1 MTSTLNAPM
10 MPSAS
15 KHGVFLGLALIL
27 VQTIFYL
34 ADIRF
39 DSGIGYLS
47 YLVLIGG
54 LFISIKA
61 YRDQFNEGFVS
72 YGRAVG
78 YGVLVALLAGVISS
92 VFTFVLYEFID
103 QNLIDKLLLE
113 SENKMIESGLDG
125 EQLDIAMEMNK
136 KVITPGFLTVMGI
149 LGQTFMGLVF
159 SLVLAVF
166 LKKEGNTFE
175 QDTL

>member
-1 MTSTLNAPM
+1 MTNAVNASM
-10 MPSAS
+10 LPSAS
-15 KHGVFLGLALIL
+15 RHGVFLGLALIL
-27 VQTIFYL
+27 IQTIFYL
-34 ADIRF
+34 ADIRL
-39 DSGIGYLS
+39 DSGLGYLT

-54 LFISIKA
+54 LFLAIKS
-61 YRDQFNEGFVS
+61 YRDQFNSGFLS

-78 YGVLVALLAGVISS
+78 YGVLVALLAGIISG
-92 VFTFVLYEFID
+92 VFTFILYEFID
-103 QNLIDKLLLE
+103 PNLIDKLLME
-113 SENKMIESGLDG
+113 SESKMLDSGIAE
-125 EQLDIAMEMNK
+125 EQLDMAMEMNK
-136 KVITPGFLTVMGI
+136 KIITPGFLTIMGI

>member
-1 MTSTLNAPM
+1 MSSTLNAPM

-39 DSGIGYLS
+39 DSGLGYLS

-54 LFISIKA
+54 LFLSIKA
-61 YRDQFNEGFVS
+61 YRDQFNDGFVS

-103 QNLIDKLLLE
+103 PNLIDKLLLE
-113 SENKMIESGLDG
+113 SENKMIDSGRRPTRYGHGD
-125 EQLDIAMEMNK
+125 EQKSYHSWLSYYYGNFRTN
-136 KVITPGFLTVMGI
+136 VY
-149 LGQTFMGLVF
+149 GLSFQSCF
-159 SLVLAVF
+159 SSF
-166 LKKEGNTFE
+166 PKERRKH
-175 QDTL
+175 L